1 MLSVMIA
8 YLFYL
13 DFSFVN
19 TLNFVM
25 IFKTRQPSP
34 FRGPLRTLRSVHCI
48 QQPVNTGYRK

>member
-19 TLNFVM
+19 ALNFVM
-25 IFKTRQPSP
+25 IFKTR
-34 FRGPLRTLRSVHCI
+34 
-48 QQPVNTGYRK
+48 